1 MSKKKLHIVALLTA
15 VFAGVLLSASAARAN
30 SIEVGSVTTTLNNG
44 LWDYAY
50 AMTLTA
56 NNSIS
61 STNPNGTSMF
71 IFYDVNGLTSVQASF
86 ISGTTPASDWNIVF
100 ESTSGNWAND
110 QSTITAQG
118 GSAVENDLADSM
130 NVRFQYTGLPFA
142 SGTSDSAIGT
152 AHLFSTLPPG
162 LYGQF
167 AARWVGINGNTQINS
182 QSPLM
187 PVPGGGAGIPTP
199 LPSAAW
205 MGVFSVAGLALFAR
219 ARRRAR

>member
-1 MSKKKLHIVALLTA
+1 MLKKKLRTVALLTA
-15 VFAGVLLSASAARAN
+15 GLAAALLGAPAARAN
-30 SIEVGSVTTTLNNG
+30 SIEVGSVTTTLTAG
-44 LWDYAY
+44 VWDYAY
-50 AMTLTA
+50 SMSLSA

-61 STNPNGTSMF
+61 ATNPDGSSMF
-71 IFYDVNGLTSVQASF
+71 IFYDVYGLAGVQASF
-86 ISGTTPASDWNIVF
+86 ISGTTATSDWNIVF
-100 ESTSGNWAND
+100 ENTSGNWANG

-118 GSAVENDLADSM
+118 GSAVENDLAAYP
-130 NVRFQYTGLPFA
+130 NVRFQYVGAPFA
-142 SGTSDSAIGT
+142 SGTSDSSIGT

-167 AARWVGINGNTQINS
+167 AARWVGITGNTQINT

-187 PVPGGGAGIPTP
+187 PVVGVGAVNPTP

-205 MGVFSVAGLALFAR
+205 MGVGSIVGLAFFAR